1 MAERCGYLERVAS
14 TPRSWGK
21 RHIERRRNVS
31 HHTAASRNARPIDP
45 LAANEYER
53 GIDCGNFGANLFFLE
68 RTGVLTH
75 DHRVLEIGSG
85 HGRMLHHLLSQGFDV
100 RGVEASASRI
110 AGGRHLYGTLP
121 CTLVTGAD
129 LPFDDGAFDVVLSF
143 DVFEHIPDS
152 DRHLREVARVLKPG
166 GHYLL
171 QTPNK
176 WTNIPFEVIRFRSLT
191 RWRTH
196 HCSLHTRRQLAR
208 RFDARGFEVRFH
220 RIPVVNDF
228 LIGKVKRYLGTPGL
242 AMLKVCNP
250 DKLPAAMSPAIYV
263 EARKR

>member
-1 MAERCGYLERVAS
+1 VAHQ
-14 TPRSWGK
+14 T
-21 RHIERRRNVS
+21 
-31 HHTAASRNARPIDP
+31 TASRNARPIDP
-45 LAANEYER
+45 LAENEYER

-68 RTGVLTH
+68 RTGVLTR
-75 DHRVLEIGSG
+75 DHRILEIGSG
-85 HGRMLHHLLSQGFDV
+85 HGRMLHHLLSNGFDV

-110 AGGRHLYGTLP
+110 AGGQRVYGTLP
-121 CTLVTGAD
+121 YTLVTGAD

-152 DRHLREVARVLKPG
+152 DRHLREVARVLKPR

-176 WTNIPFEVIRFRSLT
+176 WTNIPFEIIRFRSLT

-208 RFDARGFEVRFH
+208 RFDAHGFEVRFH

-228 LIGKVKRYLGTPGL
+228 LIGKVKRYLGSPGL
-242 AMLKVCNP
+242 FMLKVCNP
-250 DKLPAAMSPAIYV
+250 DRLPAAMSPALYA
-263 EARKR
+263 EARQR